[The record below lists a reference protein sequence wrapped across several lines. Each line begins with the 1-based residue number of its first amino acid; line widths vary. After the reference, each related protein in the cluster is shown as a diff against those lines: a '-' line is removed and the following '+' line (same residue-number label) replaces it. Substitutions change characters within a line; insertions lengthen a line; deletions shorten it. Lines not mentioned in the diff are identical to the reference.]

1 MFWSKQQQFSI
12 TKREDLSIDRE
23 LWSLEGALKDHS
35 SSTLWKVRWLLLFSC
50 SINTGLLQSRQN
62 LGLHQVNNFA
72 QIWATHL
79 SLFKIIHFTSNSYL
93 VTDNHSRKW
102 IVHSVFSLQINSKP
116 YQFVLIILHFSAT
129 VRKLLQHFKLYQH
142 YSISKVVEKMYS
154 NRLSFNLWLKLYRGY
169 FLNEL
174 TGAQPTFN
182 ANVPKL
188 CHHQLLLVPHHLK
201 GSCTEPRNISKSA
214 VTGWQSKRDDWIGI
228 G

>member
-12 TKREDLSIDRE
+12 TVDLSTDHE

-35 SSTLWKVRWLLLFSC
+35 YLLVPCGKWDGYCCFSC

-62 LGLHQVNNFA
+62 LGLHQKNIFA

-79 SLFKIIHFTSNSYL
+79 SLFKIIHLTSNSYL

-102 IVHSVFSLQINSKP
+102 IVHNIFSLQINSKP
-116 YQFVLIILHFSAT
+116 YEFVLIILHFSAT

-214 VTGWQSKRDDWIGI
+214 VTGWQSKRDG
-228 G
+228 